1 MPLAKVLIQATEIG
15 ATCEAMFNPKELTIN
30 KSVSWE
36 AKDAHQ
42 EDPKAEFTKPQPTK
56 LSCTLYFDTY
66 EQKTDVH
73 GKIAGLE
80 RMSRMDEGLKRPPL
94 CSFHWGK
101 FMFKGVVTEMNQKYT
116 MFLDD
121 GTRVRCEVSLG
132 MQAAS
137 EAVVSVKGA

>member
-1 MPLAKVLIQATEIG
+1 MLTRVEIEATEG
-15 ATCEAMFNPKELTIN
+15 SAGTCKAMFNPKELTIN

-66 EQKTDVH
+66 ETKADVYGH
-73 GKIAGLE
+73 VAPLE
-80 RMSRMDEGLKRPPL
+80 NMARMDPALKRPPL
-94 CSFHWGK
+94 CLFKWGK
-101 FMFKGVVTEMNQKYT
+101 FVFKGVVTEMNQKYT

-137 EAVVSVKGA
+137 LAVVSVKGA